1 MPAVYELH
9 LIGAEHIL
17 LWEGY
22 LSAKAYNAQAA
33 ANGKEPKPLP
43 ELPKLAFDEYA
54 KYSGRVVRV
63 ELLGSMEKDAAE
75 RKAAEVVGD
84 RAPAKVFLTEL
95 ANQMMLRAI
104 RAYSD
109 PVAPWERDRAVFHDV
124 TTYDLTLDK
133 GPKHYATLFRPADLE
148 VLRYFMN
155 DKMGASVADLV
166 AITGKAVPVAMASG
180 G

>member
-1 MPAVYELH
+1 MYELH
-9 LIGAEHIL
+9 LIGAEHVL
-17 LWEGY
+17 LWDAY
-22 LSAKAYNAQAA
+22 LSVKAHNAQAISD
-33 ANGKEPKPLP
+33 GKDPKPLP
-43 ELPKLAFDEYA
+43 ELPNLVFDEYS

-75 RKAAEVVGD
+75 RKAAEIVGD

-95 ANQMMLRAI
+95 THQMMLRAI

-155 DKMGASVADLV
+155 DKMGASVADLM
-166 AITGKAVPVAMASG
+166 AITGKAIPIAASSG

>member
-1 MPAVYELH
+1 MPAMYELH
-9 LIGAEHIL
+9 LIGAEHTL
-17 LWEGY
+17 LWDAH
-22 LSAKAYNAQAA
+22 LSAKAENA
-33 ANGKEPKPLP
+33 KSSEPKPLP
-43 ELPKLAFDEYA
+43 ELPKLAFDEYS

-63 ELLGSMEKDAAE
+63 ELLDAMDKDAAE

-95 ANQMMLRAI
+95 THQMMLRGI

-109 PVAPWERDRAVFHDV
+109 PVAPWDRDKAVFHDV
-124 TTYDLTLDK
+124 TTYELTLDK
-133 GPKHYATLFRPADLE
+133 GPKHYANLFRPADLE
-148 VLRYFMN
+148 VLRYFVN

-166 AITGKAVPVAMASG
+166 AITGKAVPVAMPSG